1 MNWRLFRPLFVF
13 YVLVLYIFA
22 SFTWWATLHVKK
34 NKQTF
39 QDKVRIMELEFDK
52 EGLDL
57 SLIPQTKSYQD
68 LEDKLE
74 GQNWMILGEGLVFLV
89 LLAVGTWKI
98 HAGFQKELMLNRQQ
112 RNFLLSITHE
122 LKSPIAGIKLALQT
136 LLSRDIPPDKQRQLM
151 GNSLRDAN
159 RLQNLVDNLLMA
171 AKLEN
176 ETVTFARE
184 EQNLS
189 ELLENIYGPLQGQF
203 GHIRQ
208 FEKNIAP
215 DLYIAGD
222 KTALVSIF
230 TNLIENAVKYSEK
243 NDQILLWA
251 NKDKE
256 GVKVRVQDTGIG
268 IAESER
274 KRVFRKFYRVG
285 NEDTRTTK
293 GTGLG
298 LFIVK
303 ELVERH
309 KGRIQV
315 KGNQPKGSQ
324 FVVSFPKY
332 VSKLP
337 LIEKATDFQEMIP

>member
-1 MNWRLFRPLFVF
+1 VF

-34 NKQTF
+34 NKQIF

-52 EGLDL
+52 EGLDR
-57 SLIPQTKSYQD
+57 SLIPQTKAYQTI
-68 LEDKLE
+68 EDKLE
-74 GQNWMILGEGLVFLV
+74 GQNWMILGEGLVFLI

-136 LLSRDIPPDKQRQLM
+136 LLSREIPPNKQRQLM

-176 ETVTFARE
+176 ETVTFAKE
-184 EQNLS
+184 EQNLTD
-189 ELLENIYGPLQGQF
+189 LLGNIYGPLKGQF
-203 GHIRQ
+203 GHIRR
-208 FEKNIAP
+208 FEKNIEP

-243 NDQILLWA
+243 GDDIKLWA
-251 NKDKE
+251 AREKE
-256 GVKVRVQDTGIG
+256 GIKVKVQDTGIG
-268 IAESER
+268 IGEKER
-274 KRVFRKFYRVG
+274 KRVFQKFYRIG

-315 KGNQPKGSQ
+315 KENQPKGSV

-332 VSKLP
+332 IRKTP
-337 LIEKATDFQEMIP
+337 LVEHKSDLEKNVPLSETQNK